1 MAGLRNCK
9 SCLTPLNIYIRKKIM
24 DTAKYNLQGK
34 TAVITGGARGIGF
47 AIAEAFA
54 AQGSHV
60 VIIDL
65 SRDSVDKAV
74 QNLTGKG
81 FSASGEVGDV
91 TSGEAMEAIF
101 AAIAGERGGIDC
113 LVNNAG
119 VTRDNL
125 LLRMKQEEW
134 DLVLKINL
142 TGTFVCTQKV
152 FKHMMK
158 ARGGSIIN
166 IASVIGL
173 MGNAGQ
179 ANYAA
184 SKGGIIAFTKSCAKE
199 FASRGVRVNAIAPG
213 FIETEMTATL
223 PPEVVA
229 SYSKAIPLQKM
240 GSPAD
245 VARLCLFLAA
255 EDSSYI
261 TGQTIAIDGG
271 LTMH

>member
-1 MAGLRNCK
+1 
-9 SCLTPLNIYIRKKIM
+9 M
-24 DTAKYNLQGK
+24 DTAKYNIQGK
-34 TAVITGGARGIGF
+34 TVAITGAARGIGF

-54 AQGSHV
+54 AQAAHV
-60 VIIDL
+60 VIVDL
-65 SRDSVDKAV
+65 ARESVDKAV
-74 QNLTGKG
+74 QSLAQRG

-91 TSGEAMEAIF
+91 TQGEAMEAVF
-101 AAIAGERGGIDC
+101 ASIVEKRGGIDC

-142 TGTFVCTQKV
+142 TGTFICTQKV

-158 ARGGSIIN
+158 ARSGSIIN
-166 IASVIGL
+166 IASVIGI

-184 SKGGIIAFTKSCAKE
+184 SKGGIIALTKSCAKE

-223 PPEVVA
+223 PEDVVA
-229 SYSKAIPLQKM
+229 AYAKAIPLQKM
-240 GSPAD
+240 GTPAD

-255 EDSSYI
+255 DDSSYI